1 MNNAN
6 HATDRSIMGWQ
17 RRRFLKLGSLAL
29 GSAAISTQV
38 DPLAQSKPTTNQ
50 SSPSKLRIAAIS
62 DLNGAYGATTYDPE
76 VSQAIALMERW
87 QPDLVLCA
95 GDIVAGQKR
104 SLSREDIKAMWAG
117 FDREIM
123 SALQKFPFAPTI
135 GNHDGSGALHQG
147 EFIFQRDREI
157 AAAYWQ
163 DRQNR
168 LGIELLDS
176 RRFPFTYSFRHQ
188 NIFFLVWDASTGKI
202 PDTDLAIARENL
214 ASQAA
219 QTADLRMVLGH
230 LPLYAVGVGRD
241 RPGDVLQDA
250 DQLRSLLER
259 HRASTYICG
268 HHHAYFPGEV
278 GKLQT
283 LHAGNLGSASRAWIG
298 SDRVSPKTATLID
311 IDRTTQTTA
320 YTTYNMATEQA
331 IALDQI
337 PQKIVAH
344 NGTIQRRDLA

>member
-1 MNNAN
+1 MNR
-6 HATDRSIMGWQ
+6 TIMGWQ
-17 RRRFLKLGSLAL
+17 RRRLLKIGTLAL

-38 DPLAQSKPTTNQ
+38 GPLAQSKPKTNQ
-50 SSPSKLRIAAIS
+50 SSPSKLRIAVIS
-62 DLNGAYGATTYDPE
+62 DLNGAYGSTTYDRE
-76 VSQAIALMERW
+76 VRQAIARMRRW

-95 GDIVAGQKR
+95 GDMVAGQKR
-104 SLSREDIKAMWAG
+104 SLSREQIKAMWAG

-123 SALQKFPFAPTI
+123 NALQGFPFAPTI
-135 GNHDGSGALHQG
+135 GNHDGSGALHRG

-157 AAAYWQ
+157 AAEYWQ
-163 DRQNR
+163 NRQDR

-188 NIFFLVWDASTGKI
+188 NIFLLVWDASTGKI
-202 PDTDLAIARENL
+202 PATDLAIARENL
-214 ASQAA
+214 GSQAA
-219 QTADLRMVLGH
+219 QKADLRIVLGH

-241 RPGDVLQDA
+241 TGGDVLQDA

-259 HRASTYICG
+259 HRVSTYICG
-268 HHHAYFPGEV
+268 HHHAYFPGQV

-311 IDRTTQTTA
+311 IDRPTQTTT
-320 YTTYNMATEQA
+320 YTTYNMETEQA
-331 IALDQI
+331 IALEQL
-337 PQKIVAH
+337 PTKIIAS
-344 NGTIQRRDLA
+344 NGEIKRRDLA

>member
-1 MNNAN
+1 
-6 HATDRSIMGWQ
+6 MGWQ

-29 GSAAISTQV
+29 GGAAISTQLS
-38 DPLAQSKPTTNQ
+38 PLAQRQPTTNQ
-50 SSPSKLRIAAIS
+50 SSPFQVRIAVIS
-62 DLNGAYGATTYDPE
+62 DLNGAYGSTTYDRE
-76 VSQAIALMERW
+76 VRQAIALIKRW
-87 QPDLVLCA
+87 QPNLVLCA
-95 GDIVAGQKR
+95 GDMVAGQKR
-104 SLSREDIKAMWAG
+104 SLSRKEIKAMWAG

-123 SALQKFPFAPTI
+123 STLQEFPFAPTI

-163 DRQNR
+163 NRKDR

-188 NIFFLVWDASTGKI
+188 NIFLLVWDASTSKI

-214 ASQAA
+214 ASQSA
-219 QTADLRMVLGH
+219 QTADLRIVLGH

-241 RPGDVLQDA
+241 RRGDVLQDA
-250 DQLRSLLER
+250 DRLRSLLER
-259 HRASTYICG
+259 HGVGTYICG
-268 HHHAYFPGEV
+268 HHHAYFPGQV

-311 IDRTTQTTA
+311 IDRATSTTA

-331 IALDQI
+331 IALDQL

-344 NGTIQRRDLA
+344 NGTIQRRDVA